1 MTHRKDIAI
10 VLVLHK
16 RLALAFAFALTF
28 SLAACSGG
36 NGGAVPAGP
45 RPPATPGGSAAATL
59 AIVIPAITRGPNSRR
74 PKFVSAYT
82 ESGLLTVNGSTPPR
96 VLDLSS
102 SGAGCTQGAS
112 SRTCTVAVDL
122 PLGSDT
128 IAVATYDGGVANGQP
143 TGTLLA
149 KAQMTQTIVEGQV
162 NQLVMSLLA
171 VPSSVT
177 LQLDNAMPPVG
188 SAADLHLTA
197 KVYDPDGALITK
209 DPYLTPVIVALDDTS
224 GRVTL
229 DKTTL
234 LSPTDAITV
243 HYGGKL
249 LPMPANIA
257 VSSPVQRYPPGATVM
272 FAPNPY
278 TRFGRTTYPNIGPP
292 AAGPDGNLWFGEC
305 TPSSPASCK
314 IATISMSGVITEKAD
329 VPSVVQMA
337 AGPDGNMWFTEGSRN
352 FVGRITPAG
361 VVTDFPIRRF
371 NTGTVAIVAGP
382 DGRMWFTEGDYI
394 GAVTVLTGTV
404 LEYPIGGLF
413 RPSSLVVGTDG
424 NLWFSEYYQI
434 GRITIAGV
442 VTQFPVDNSGYHG
455 AGPPLVFGPSNVM
468 YFPNAIAGSA
478 PLWSMTTSGAVNQT
492 PVSAPGYVLTPL
504 LQRSADGLIVGF
516 GGAYDPYGY
525 NEGAGLVTVDVTN
538 GTTNNYRAV
547 LPNVIYGSTFNPGA
561 AAWGPDGNIWLGFD
575 QSILRFR
582 YNP

>member
-1 MTHRKDIAI
+1 M
-10 VLVLHK
+10 VV
-16 RLALAFAFALTF
+16 

-36 NGGAVPAGP
+36 DGRAVPAGL

-82 ESGLLTVNGSTPPR
+82 QSGRLTVNGSTPPR

-102 SGAGCTQGAS
+102 SAAGCTQGAS
-112 SRTCTVAVDL
+112 SRTCTVTVDL

-128 IAVATYDGGVANGQP
+128 IAVETYDGGVANGQP

-149 KAQMTQTIVEGQV
+149 KAQMTQTIVQGEV

-171 VPSSVT
+171 VPSLVT
-177 LQLDNAMPPVG
+177 LQLDNATPPVG

-209 DPYLTPVIVALDDTS
+209 DPYLTPVTVALDDTS

-234 LSPTDAITV
+234 VSPTDVVTV

-249 LPMPANIA
+249 LPVPANIS
-257 VSSPVQRYPPGATVM
+257 VSSPVQSYPPGATVA

-278 TRFGRTTYPNIGPP
+278 VRFGRTTYPNIGPL

-305 TPSSPASCK
+305 TPQSPAGCK

-329 VPSVVQMA
+329 VPSVVQLA
-337 AGPDGNMWFTEGSRN
+337 AGPDGNMWFTEGNRN

-361 VVTDFPIRRF
+361 VVTDFPIR

-382 DGRMWFTEGDYI
+382 DGRMWFTEGDHI

-404 LEYPIGGLF
+404 LEYPIGGLY
-413 RPSSLVVGTDG
+413 RPTSIVVGTDG

-434 GRITIAGV
+434 GRITIAGT
-442 VTQFPVDNSGYHG
+442 VTQFPVDNSGRNG
-455 AGPPLVFGPSNVM
+455 AGAPLVFGPSNVM
-468 YFPNAIAGSA
+468 YFPDAIAGA
-478 PLWSMTTSGAVNQT
+478 GPLWSMTTSGAVNQT

-504 LQRSADGLIVGF
+504 LQRSDDGLIVGF
-516 GGAYDPYGY
+516 GGVYDPYGY
-525 NEGAGLVTVDVTN
+525 NQGGGLVTVNVTN
-538 GTTNNYRAV
+538 GATINYRAV
-547 LPNVIYGSTFNPGA
+547 LPDLTNGSTVNPGPA
-561 AAWGPDGNIWLGFD
+561 SWGPDGNIWRGYD